1 MLGDQC
7 GTNVGWSCFVP
18 GTYGDTFLTYVSPV
32 IFVTVGDTFLT
43 YVSPVIFVTVGEN
56 MLSGRNPSW
65 EYETRREKHSGA

>member
-1 MLGDQC
+1 VQKTRFDRFIG
-7 GTNVGWSCFVP
+7 P
-18 GTYGDTFLTYVSPV
+18 E
-32 IFVTVGDTFLT
+32 IGDTFLT